1 MAQPPH
7 PCRVRRAL
15 FSTLSLFE
23 KGQSGGHLPTY
34 GAIRGGHW
42 LFGPDK
48 CYDCRMSSPDREIAQ
63 RELRNNVGRVL
74 REVSAGA
81 RLRITVRG
89 RPVADLLPIG
99 EGSRF

>member
-1 MAQPPH
+1 
-7 PCRVRRAL
+7 
-15 FSTLSLFE
+15 
-23 KGQSGGHLPTY
+23 
-34 GAIRGGHW
+34 
-42 LFGPDK
+42 
-48 CYDCRMSSPDREIAQ
+48 MSSPDREIAQ

-99 EGSRF
+99 EGSRFVNRPDVSRILRTAPLDSGFSKDLDEVAGARIDEL